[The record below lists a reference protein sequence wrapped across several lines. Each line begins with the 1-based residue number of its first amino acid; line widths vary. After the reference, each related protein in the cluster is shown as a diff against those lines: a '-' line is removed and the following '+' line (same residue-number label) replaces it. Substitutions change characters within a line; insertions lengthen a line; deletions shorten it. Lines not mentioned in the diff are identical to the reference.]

1 MLNRLFDND
10 GNDDDDDVEDEDE
23 DVTMMMLLFQV
34 REAEAQAERERE
46 GRQGQLEDLH
56 RSTSSSAL
64 PSFSSLSSAFTT
76 ASSFM
81 PV

>member
-10 GNDDDDDVEDEDE
+10 GNDDDADVEDEDE

-64 PSFSSLSSAFTT
+64 PSFSSFMT

-81 PV
+81 SV